1 MIPAETDWGRTRTA
15 EAGCWR
21 LDILR
26 PTGTEESSVR
36 GEMGPQLTFRWPKVN
51 ETCDSSS
58 VVWIAPGWRDL
69 QGEVGAASRAG
80 PLQSIMSNLQKPAEA
95 GCPEIGGIRQ
105 PAVERLA

>member
-1 MIPAETDWGRTRTA
+1 MPAF
-15 EAGCWR
+15 AGIWR

-51 ETCDSSS
+51 GTCDSSS

-69 QGEVGAASRAG
+69 QGQVGPASRAG
-80 PLQSIMSNLQKPAEA
+80 PLQ
-95 GCPEIGGIRQ
+95 
-105 PAVERLA
+105 